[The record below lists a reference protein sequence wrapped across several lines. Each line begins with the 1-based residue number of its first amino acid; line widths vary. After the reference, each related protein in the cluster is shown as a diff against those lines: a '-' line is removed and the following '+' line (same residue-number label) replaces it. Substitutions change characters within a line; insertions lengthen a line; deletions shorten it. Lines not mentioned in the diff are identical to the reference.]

1 MTDLSVLSEAPATS
15 GTITIQ
21 GLEFS
26 VDYPYKAGTIDL
38 TPGEAS
44 ALNQTRAENLR
55 NNFAAQ
61 IKRALDEYRETNKI
75 PETEELSSTV
85 LDKDELDKDFAEYA
99 KAYEFGVRNL
109 GGGGRIPTD
118 PVEREAYKI
127 ATEKVREALK
137 ARNVKLTSVSKEQ
150 MSDMVEAV
158 IAKYP
163 DITEEA
169 KRRVSAVSAIVIED
183 LAKKAA

>member
-1 MTDLSVLSEAPATS
+1 MTDLSVLETAPPTT

-26 VDYPYKAGTIDL
+26 VDYPYKSGTIDL

-61 IKRALDEYRETNKI
+61 IKQMLAEHRETNKI
-75 PETEELSSTV
+75 PETEEVAPSV
-85 LDKDELDKDFAEYA
+85 LDKDELDKAFAEYS
-99 KAYEFGVRNL
+99 KNYEFGVRSL
-109 GGGGRIPTD
+109 GGGGRLPTD
-118 PVEREAYKI
+118 PVEREAFDI
-127 ATEKVREALK
+127 ASKKVREALK

-150 MSDMVEAV
+150 MQDMVEAV

-169 KRRVSAVSAIVIED
+169 KRRVNAVSSIVIDD
-183 LAKKAA
+183 LKSAA

>member
-1 MTDLSVLSEAPATS
+1 MTDLSVLSEAPPTS

-26 VDYPYKAGTIDL
+26 VDYPYKPGTIDL

-61 IKRALDEYRETNKI
+61 IKQALASYRETNKL
-75 PETEELSSTV
+75 PETEEVAPSV
-85 LDKDELDKDFAEYA
+85 LDKDELDKDFADYA
-99 KAYEFGVRNL
+99 SKYEFGVRSL
-109 GGGGRIPTD
+109 GGGGRLPTD
-118 PVEREAYKI
+118 PVEREAFEI
-127 ATEKVREALK
+127 ASKKVREALK
-137 ARNVKLTSVSKEQ
+137 ARNVKLTSVAKEKMQ
-150 MSDMVEAV
+150 EMVEAV

-169 KRRVSAVSAIVIED
+169 KRRVNAVSSIVIDD
-183 LAKKAA
+183 LSKAA

>member
-1 MTDLSVLSEAPATS
+1 MTDVSTVLEAPPAS

-26 VDYPYKAGTIDL
+26 VDWPYKAGSIEL
-38 TPGEAS
+38 SPGEAS

-61 IKRALDEYRETNKI
+61 IKQALAEYRETNKI
-75 PETEELSSTV
+75 PEDQEIASSV
-85 LDKDELDKDFAEYA
+85 LDKETLDKDFKEYA
-99 KAYEFGVRNL
+99 DNYEFGVRQL

-118 PVEREAYKI
+118 PVEREAFKI
-127 ATEKVREALK
+127 ASEKVREALK
-137 ARNVKLTSVSKEQ
+137 ARNVKLTSVSKETMQ
-150 MSDMVEAV
+150 DMVEKV

-163 DITEEA
+163 DITAEA
-169 KRRVSAVSAIVIED
+169 KRRVNAVSSIVIED
-183 LAKKAA
+183 LSKAA